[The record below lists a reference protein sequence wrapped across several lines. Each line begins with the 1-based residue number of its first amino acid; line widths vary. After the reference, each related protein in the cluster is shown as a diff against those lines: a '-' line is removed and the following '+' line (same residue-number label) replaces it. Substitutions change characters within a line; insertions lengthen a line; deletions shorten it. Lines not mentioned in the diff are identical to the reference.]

1 MKYLAAVLLSA
12 VSITAMA
19 EFKTGNELL
28 NEIKDTS
35 NMQKIHALGYIMG
48 VADAHYGATHC
59 APGSVNGGQMFDL
72 VKNFLENAPSV
83 RHQSADLL
91 ISKLLEKTWPCQ
103 SSSRRSPA

>member
-19 EFKTGNELL
+19 EFKDGNGLLSEL
-28 NEIKDTS
+28 KDQ
-35 NMQKIHALGYIMG
+35 NAQQRIHGLGYVMG

-59 APGSVNGGQMFDL
+59 APGNVNGGQLFDM
-72 VKNFLENAPSV
+72 VKDFLEKYPDIRN
-83 RHQSADLL
+83 QSADRI

-103 SSSRRSPA
+103 NQRRGNPT